1 MESKLNLN
9 RNLVDKA
16 RESARRIAE
25 DTQNFIDLHTT
36 VTVERAVCRLLGID
50 GVNAQCCCRSP
61 FRQGSAPGRRSLL
74 YRQRNGRN
82 RHESAANCGEH
93 RPRRA

>member
-25 DTQNFIDLHTT
+25 DPLNFIALHTT

-50 GVNAQCCCRSP
+50 GD
-61 FRQGSAPGRRSLL
+61 GSGKLRSLFPE
-74 YRQRNGRN
+74 RGSD
-82 RHESAANCGEH
+82 HSDG
-93 RPRRA
+93 